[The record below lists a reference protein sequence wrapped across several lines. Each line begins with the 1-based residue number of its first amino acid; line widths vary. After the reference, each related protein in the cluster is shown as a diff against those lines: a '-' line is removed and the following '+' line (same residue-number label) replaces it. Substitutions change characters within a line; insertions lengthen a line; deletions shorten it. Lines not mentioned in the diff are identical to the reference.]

1 MRPKIPPDKSKPL
14 AGATPGQRKAPGN
27 GLSRATTSTFS
38 TPSACR
44 FSSPARTTVR
54 FANQAVR
61 HLLGVPREK
70 LLGSQ
75 DAVFLPQ
82 APGEGSTQPERTVVL
97 NGREHVV
104 EVARAKSQ
112 QEQQHQ
118 SPLTIG
124 HLLDVTALRNTEL
137 ACALGTKRLELLVRN
152 LPLLIH
158 AHDESGAIVF
168 WSSECERVLGYPAEE
183 VIGNPDI
190 FERLYPDP
198 EYRLRVQEG
207 RIKPSE
213 NEALEVVMRAADGGE
228 HTIAWTP
235 LKQAM
240 PMPGCTAWKTG
251 VDITAQ
257 KATEAALREAERRV
271 SALFLASPMGM
282 HLYRLNQAGELVFIK
297 ANPAADTILHR
308 DHARLAGQPLET
320 AFPELAGTEAAERLH
335 RACRFG
341 EAWKTEQFEYHDAQI
356 AGAYEMHCFQTVPG
370 ACACM
375 FLDLTE
381 HKRLESRLRQQS
393 LYDTLTG
400 VANRALCVERIDTA
414 LQRAKRRPDYRHAV
428 LLIDLDRF
436 KNINDTLGHTVGDA
450 VLVEVAAR
458 LRGAVRELDTVARMG
473 GDEFVVLMEE
483 FDSYKRPIQAIR
495 RIQEALSK
503 PVQAHGQELAVAVS
517 IGLALGQTPADSA
530 EEVLRN
536 ANLALHRAKAMGRN
550 RVKSFTESLLNQ
562 TVRVVRLESEM
573 DRAIARG
580 EFFLEFQ
587 PIIQLGAHSGVQWDE
602 TRRLFGFEA
611 LARWNHP
618 ERGLIMPNE
627 FIPIA
632 EDSGKVVELGYWAL
646 REGARILNQWRGR
659 YPHLENAMISVN
671 LSPQQV
677 PKPDFLPRM
686 REILQETGLPAKNLK
701 MEVTETALMQSG
713 ASVLNKLTEL
723 RDMGVS
729 FSVDD
734 FGTGYSSLAY
744 LTRLPLDHLKIDL
757 SFVRML
763 EHGKENLEIVRTII
777 QLATSLRM
785 DVVAEGVETRAQL
798 GILQGLGCEYFQGY
812 LFARP
817 LPQDKAEAFLR
828 RFAPPSGSSPSRP
841 GQPLSA

>member
-1 MRPKIPPDKSKPL
+1 MRPKNPPDVHKPSTSAHALQREAL
-14 AGATPGQRKAPGN
+14 ARKLEPRDYERILDTLGLPVFVTGADN
-27 GLSRATTSTFS
+27 
-38 TPSACR
+38 R
-44 FSSPARTTVR
+44 FV
-54 FANQAVR
+54 FANQAAR

-82 APGEGSTQPERTVVL
+82 APDDECNQPERTVVL

-104 EVARAKSQ
+104 AVARAKAQ
-112 QEQQHQ
+112 QQRQK
-118 SPLTIG
+118 PLTIG

-168 WSSECERVLGYPAEE
+168 WSRECERVLGYPAAE
-183 VIGNPDI
+183 VIGNPGI
-190 FERLYPDP
+190 FERLYPDT
-198 EYRLRVQEG
+198 EYRRRVQEG
-207 RIKPSE
+207 RIEPNKHG
-213 NEALEVVMRAADGGE
+213 ALEVVMRAADGGE
-228 HTIAWTP
+228 RTIAWTP
-235 LKQAM
+235 LDQAM

-251 VDITAQ
+251 ADITAQ
-257 KATEAALREAERRV
+257 KAAEAALREAERRV

-282 HLYRLNQAGELVFIK
+282 HIYHLNQAGELIFIK
-297 ANPAADTILHR
+297 ANPTADTILHR
-308 DHARLAGQPLET
+308 DHSHLAGQPFEA
-320 AFPELAGTEAAERLH
+320 AFPELAGTEAAERFR

-341 EAWKTEQFEYHDAQI
+341 EAWKTEHFEYHDAQI

-400 VANRALCVERIDTA
+400 VANRALCVERIDAA

-428 LLIDLDRF
+428 ILIDLDRF

-450 VLVEVAAR
+450 VLMEVAAR

-495 RIQEALSK
+495 RIHEALSA
-503 PVQAHGQELAVAVS
+503 PVQAHGQELAVTVS
-517 IGLALGQTPADSA
+517 IGLALGQTPAESA

-587 PIIQLGAHSGVQWDE
+587 PIIQLGAQFGAGRGE
-602 TRRLFGFEA
+602 TRNLFGFEA

-618 ERGLIMPNE
+618 ERGIIMPNE

-646 REGARILNQWRGR
+646 REGTRILNQWRGR
-659 YPHLENAMISVN
+659 YAHLENAMISVN

-686 REILQETGLPAKNLK
+686 REILQETGLPARNLK
-701 MEVTETALMQSG
+701 LEITETALMQSG
-713 ASVLNKLTEL
+713 ASVLNKLIEL

-763 EHGKENLEIVRTII
+763 EHGKENLEIVRAII

-785 DVVAEGVETRAQL
+785 DVVAEGVETLAQQ

-817 LPQDKAEAFLR
+817 LPENKAEAFLR
-828 RFAPPSGSSPSRP
+828 RFGPQPGSSPSCP
-841 GQPLSA
+841 GQPLTA